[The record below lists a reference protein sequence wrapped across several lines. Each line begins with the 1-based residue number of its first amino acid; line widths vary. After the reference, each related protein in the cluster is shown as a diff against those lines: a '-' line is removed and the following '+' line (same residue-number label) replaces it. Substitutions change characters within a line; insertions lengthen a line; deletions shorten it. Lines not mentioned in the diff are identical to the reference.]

1 MMLTRKSVL
10 LSKLGDQELILELG
24 PLHEP
29 IAQAGK
35 HNVRYADR
43 MSHQELV
50 EHYEPQGIP
59 IGKIVPLDHV
69 WPPGEDLISHIPIEK
84 FSYCIASHVIEH
96 VPDLIEW
103 LNQIASV
110 MKPGGILSLAIPN
123 REHTFDRER
132 PLTTTAEIIESAIM
146 KVIRPTPKQVYCHF
160 RNNVDP
166 LGKNTETKEFA
177 LHAARQSAAEVYVDV
192 HCWVF
197 NEQNFDQS
205 ISELADQNLIQF
217 RVIESSA
224 GTGEFF
230 AKLQLQA

>member
-1 MMLTRKSVL
+1 MLTRKSKL
-10 LSKLGDQELILELG
+10 LSKLGDQELVLELG

-29 IAQAGK
+29 IAETGK
-35 HNVRYADR
+35 HNVRYVDR

-59 IGKIVPLDHV
+59 VSKIVPLDHV
-69 WPPGEDLISHIPIEK
+69 WPPGEDLVSHIPSER
-84 FSYCIASHVIEH
+84 FNYCIASHVIEH
-96 VPDLIEW
+96 VPNLIEW

-110 MKPGGILSLAIPN
+110 MNTGGILSLAIPN

-132 PLTTTAEIIESAIM
+132 PLTTTAEIIESEIM
-146 KVIRPTPKQVYCHF
+146 KANRPTPKQVYCHF

-166 LGKNTETKEFA
+166 QGNNTETIEFA
-177 LHAARQSAAEVYVDV
+177 LHAARQAAAEVYVDV

-197 NEQNFDQS
+197 NMRNFDQS

-217 RVIESSA
+217 RLIESSD

-230 AKLQLQA
+230 AKLQLNT